1 MTDSHTIAAPAYIRP
16 RHRGLALLFLVMVVL
31 PVMATAGYMFA
42 VAKDQYAST
51 LGFTVRVEDQSI
63 STDLLGGLGRSLG
76 ASTSTESDVL
86 DAFIRS
92 QDIVSRIDAD
102 LDLAAMYSRHRSHDP
117 LLAYNPDGTIE
128 ELTRYWQR
136 MSMVNYDTNSGLI
149 EITARAFDPI
159 DAQSIAQAIYDHS
172 TQMVNALSEQARNDA
187 TRYALA
193 DLERAEDRLRD
204 IREDMTEF
212 RIRNQIVDPEADVQ
226 GQMGLLT
233 TLQAQLAE
241 TLIEYDLLLGN
252 VTASDPR
259 LQQLNR
265 RIDVIGKRI
274 DEERAKFGI
283 GDSSDAAYVATIAEY
298 ERLAADREF
307 AELAHTAARQAYDIA
322 VAEAQRQSL
331 YLAAYIQPTLAEKST
346 YPQKWTTVGGVLFF
360 CLLGWA
366 VFTLVFYS
374 LRDRP

>member
-1 MTDSHTIAAPAYIRP
+1 MTDSQRIASPAYIRP
-16 RHRGLALLFLVMVVL
+16 RHRGLALLFVLMVAL
-31 PVMATAGYMFA
+31 PVLATAGYMFA

-51 LGFTVRVEDQSI
+51 LGFTVRVEDQSVT
-63 STDLLGGLGRSLG
+63 TDLLGGLGRSLG

-92 QDIVSRIDAD
+92 QDIVSRIDAY
-102 LDLAAMYSRHRSHDP
+102 LDLAAMYSRYRSNDP
-117 LLAYNPDGTIE
+117 LLAYDPDGTIE
-128 ELTRYWQR
+128 DLTRYWQR
-136 MSMVNYDTNSGLI
+136 MSMVGYDTNSGLI
-149 EITARAFDPI
+149 EITARAFDRH

-172 TQMVNALSEQARNDA
+172 TQMVNALSEQARADA

-252 VTASDPR
+252 VTSTDPR
-259 LQQLNR
+259 LDQLNR

-307 AELAHTAARQAYDIA
+307 AELAYTAARQAYDIA

-346 YPQKWTTVGGVLFF
+346 YPKKWTTVGGVLFF
-360 CLLGWA
+360 CLMGWA
-366 VFTLVFYS
+366 VFTLVYYS